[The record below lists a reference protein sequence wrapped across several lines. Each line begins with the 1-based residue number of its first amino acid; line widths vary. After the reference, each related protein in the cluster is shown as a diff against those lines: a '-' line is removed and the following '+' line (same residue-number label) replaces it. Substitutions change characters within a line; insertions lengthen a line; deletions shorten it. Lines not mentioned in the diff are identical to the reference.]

1 MFEPVAESLIRQ
13 GTLVFFSSLLLAIQF
28 SRSKQTS
35 NATDRPTGLSS
46 DSVVGRTALQVRSYL
61 LQAHFIGQQLFSRF
75 FFSVE
80 ENVCVAGTRIETKA
94 NHVPTVPA
102 RRPDA

>member
-1 MFEPVAESLIRQ
+1 LYVFLPCFSLFSFQ
-13 GTLVFFSSLLLAIQF
+13 GP
-28 SRSKQTS
+28 SKQ
-35 NATDRPTGLSS
+35 ATQQTDLNNPTGLSS

-61 LQAHFIGQQLFSRF
+61 LQAHFIGQQLFPRF

-80 ENVCVAGTRIETKA
+80 ENVCVAGTRIEAKA